1 MKQIIIDNICT
12 SYYITENG
20 KCFNSKT
27 GKYLLGQVN
36 CQHGY
41 FSYSLTLPDGTKK
54 RCSAHRL
61 VANAYIPNN
70 DKRKNQINHIDGN
83 KLNNCVDNLEWVT
96 QEENQQHAVKN
107 ELRKFAHVY
116 CFNKNKELVAEYKN
130 IPEACEAVG
139 ISYSMIS
146 QAVREEEKILSGG
159 FYWSREPILD
169 KTKEYKNTGKA
180 KEVLQYD
187 LKGKYIMTYPSTGTA
202 ARAIGASS
210 GSHIGE
216 CCRGKI
222 HSYKGYIWKYK
233 EDIVSTSSESQRDV
247 SKTS

>member
-12 SYYITENG
+12 SYYITEDG

-36 CQHGY
+36 CRHGY
-41 FSYSLTLPDGTKK
+41 FSYLLTLPDGTKK

-83 KLNNCVDNLEWVT
+83 KLNNHFTNLEWVT
-96 QEENQQHAVKN
+96 ALENQQHALNN
-107 ELRKFAHVY
+107 ELRKYNHIY
-116 CFNKNKELVAEYKN
+116 CFNKNKKLVAEYIN
-130 IPEACEAVG
+130 VTEAAKAV
-139 ISYSMIS
+139 
-146 QAVREEEKILSGG
+146 KINKSIIMQEINKDIKTLSGG
-159 FYWSREPILD
+159 FYWSKE
-169 KTKEYKNTGKA
+169 KTLGEVKNYPNLGKA
-180 KEVLQYD
+180 KEVYQYD
-187 LKGKYIMTYPSTGTA
+187 FNNKFIMAYESTGAA
-202 ARAIGASS
+202 ARALGIKS

-222 HSYKGYIWKYK
+222 KTYRGFIWRYS
-233 EDIVSTSSESQRDV
+233 EDIVLTSNENQRNTLQ
-247 SKTS
+247 K